1 MLSKNNMKLNS
12 MRQNKCKQRFA
23 LRKLTVGVA
32 SVLLGTVVF
41 MGGTAVNADTVSDSN
56 QVNVSQPANTGSEIP
71 ASASQSTSA
80 ASDATSDAAT
90 SDTPASQGTIDDGS
104 TTESGAITDR
114 TSVAD
119 PNPHTGEALN
129 FNDGTWKQG
138 NVGNI
143 QNNAIIN
150 GQHFTINTNNV
161 SEKSKEEGQF
171 PVWWTQIDGHT
182 YSYQYG
188 SMSTTHKYGGPT
200 LTNPTVYSRKLK
212 SGQTQIARQ
221 WDLGNQVTMTELYNV
236 TTDGLME
243 HLIYVTNNGNNP
255 YEFKDL
261 DWDLDTM
268 LDADDQIPIIA
279 DGHGGGYI
287 VGKITL
293 WLQPL
298 YGVSEYSHRWN
309 QPETART
316 SLTGAK
322 AGETVLN
329 GMDSAID
336 YQFKADTIAPGKTM
350 VWGFREC
357 LFPEGMNP
365 VQNGIIRATYV
376 DQAGN
381 EVGQA
386 VENFYK
392 IGDHYDTEAKQIHGY
407 HLIKAA
413 ENASGQVSFGTT
425 EVTYV
430 YARDEAKIIYQF
442 IDNNE
447 NGKVVSSQVVN
458 GFVDQRVDTKLT
470 VPEGYELAQGQQ
482 LPSKVQFDNP
492 GMTTTSI
499 HLVHQTE
506 PVPSTDPSL
515 NREIVRTIK
524 INNPVTHEI
533 TTEAQ
538 STTLHRNGTKD
549 KVTNKITY
557 GAWGNGSWES
567 YTLPTIAGY
576 VPNQTIRTVLAQTS
590 EATVTNRQNAPVVA
604 SQTVTDEI
612 STETVDVNYA
622 PVEQTGKISY
632 VDPEGNEVNH
642 TPLTGNTGEEVTVTP
657 QIPVGWKEVPGQN
670 IPGTVTATA
679 DGIPTVTV
687 QVEHA
692 TTTVQP
698 TDPKTPADTLPD
710 NPGKKYPSGVAK
722 DDLNRT
728 VTRTINVTKPDGTVT
743 TKVQTSQSTRTATV
757 DEVTGEVTYSQWQNG
772 EWQSYTAP
780 TVAGYTPTQA
790 VVPTVVADANNGD
803 QIIDIRYNPD
813 AQTATVNYIDQDNGN
828 TIVGTQTITGPTD
841 SSYSFVDHKSDLK
854 VPAGYE
860 IVSLPGTYHFKAS
873 GNQPVNVILKH
884 KIVSV
889 TDQSQ
894 LHREVT
900 RTIKI
905 TGLPDGT
912 INDKVQTAKFDRTGT
927 TDLVTGKSTFTPW
940 TPAEQTFE
948 GGYMPHVEGYTIK
961 GSIPEIVVTPSS
973 NSTTVYLHVEKTR
986 DNLTTVQYV
995 LLDDNNRA
1003 VKTLKSITKFEV
1015 HPTGMPVSY
1024 RQYVLNTVTDSEG
1037 HVYNLA
1043 RDVRG
1048 VTGFGEINTD
1058 GVGIAPKST
1067 FSDDADTTIT
1077 FFYKE
1082 VKPVAPT
1089 TYMIEYKVGETVVE
1103 SKSVPATGFN
1113 ENAYKR
1119 LFIFKNGM
1127 HRFNTITNEGNTY
1140 IYQYN

>member
-12 MRQNKCKQRFA
+12 MRQNKRKQRFA

-32 SVLLGTVVF
+32 SVLLGTAVF
-41 MGGTAVNADTVSDSN
+41 MGGTAVNADTVDSN
-56 QVNVSQPANTGSEIP
+56 QVNVSQTANTGSEPP

-80 ASDATSDAAT
+80 ASDATSDTAT
-90 SDTPASQGTIDDGS
+90 SDTPASQGPIDDGS

-129 FNDGTWKQG
+129 LNDGTWKQG

-161 SEKSKEEGQF
+161 SEKSTEEGQF

-298 YGVSEYSHRWN
+298 YGVSEYSHRWS

-430 YARDEAKIIYQF
+430 YARDEAKITYQF
-442 IDNNE
+442 IDDNE

-458 GFVDQRVDTKLT
+458 GFVDQRVDTKLA

-499 HLVHQTE
+499 HLVHKI
-506 PVPSTDPSL
+506 VP
-515 NREIVRTIK
+515 
-524 INNPVTHEI
+524 
-533 TTEAQ
+533 
-538 STTLHRNGTKD
+538 
-549 KVTNKITY
+549 
-557 GAWGNGSWES
+557 
-567 YTLPTIAGY
+567 
-576 VPNQTIRTVLAQTS
+576 
-590 EATVTNRQNAPVVA
+590 
-604 SQTVTDEI
+604 VTDE
-612 STETVDVNYA
+612 
-622 PVEQTGKISY
+622 
-632 VDPEGNEVNH
+632 
-642 TPLTGNTGEEVTVTP
+642 
-657 QIPVGWKEVPGQN
+657 
-670 IPGTVTATA
+670 
-679 DGIPTVTV
+679 
-687 QVEHA
+687 
-692 TTTVQP
+692 
-698 TDPKTPADTLPD
+698 
-710 NPGKKYPSGVAK
+710 
-722 DDLNRT
+722 
-728 VTRTINVTKPDGTVT
+728 
-743 TKVQTSQSTRTATV
+743 
-757 DEVTGEVTYSQWQNG
+757 
-772 EWQSYTAP
+772 
-780 TVAGYTPTQA
+780 
-790 VVPTVVADANNGD
+790 
-803 QIIDIRYNPD
+803 
-813 AQTATVNYIDQDNGN
+813 
-828 TIVGTQTITGPTD
+828 
-841 SSYSFVDHKSDLK
+841 
-854 VPAGYE
+854 
-860 IVSLPGTYHFKAS
+860 
-873 GNQPVNVILKH
+873 
-884 KIVSV
+884 
-889 TDQSQ
+889 SQ
-894 LHREVT
+894 LHRKVT

-905 TGLPDGT
+905 TGLPDDT
-912 INDKVQTAKFDRTGT
+912 NKDKVQTAKFDRTGT

-973 NSTTVYLHVEKTR
+973 NSSTVYLHAEKTR
-986 DNLTTVQYV
+986 DNLTKVQYV
-995 LLDDNNRA
+995 VLGDDDQPVRDNNGQ
-1003 VKTLKSITKFEV
+1003 VKTIESLTKFEA

-1024 RQYVLNTVTDSEG
+1024 RQYVLNTITDKDG
-1037 HVYNLA
+1037 NVYNLVPLKQSVA
-1043 RDVRG
+1043 EF
-1048 VTGFGEINTD
+1048 THIKD
-1058 GVGIAPKST
+1058 GVDIAPKST

-1077 FFYKE
+1077 FFSKE

-1089 TYMIEYKVGETVVE
+1089 TYTIEYRVNGALVGE
-1103 SKSVPATGFN
+1103 SKSVSATGFN

-1119 LFIFKNGM
+1119 PFIFKNGM
-1127 HRFNTITNEGNTY
+1127 HRFSGIEHGENNTI
-1140 IYQYN
+1140 IYNYR